1 MADSRAEKIL
11 LASMRA
17 KGPSE
22 IEFGINK
29 AEVAPNNPQIAS
41 QEEERHRMLGFLLR
55 IKDSLPGGLTKLTG
69 LFSSHRIGAELVV
82 LCRHIFNPSPLSPY
96 AYSLPAQQCVNPRC
110 YYEKRSA
117 AGLNSCTQIEF
128 LRVFPARP
136 YFSRAYSY
144 PKK

>member
-41 QEEERHRMLGFLLR
+41 QEEERHRMLDFLLR
-55 IKDSLPGGLTKLTG
+55 IKDSLPGGLIG
-69 LFSSHRIGAELVV
+69 LKAFSSSRRAGVEQVC
-82 LCRHIFNPSPLSPY
+82 LCRFGFRFSASPVY
-96 AYSLPAQQCVNPRC
+96 AYNPTSSPCISLLGFRQWQSVLELNKIPAPS
-110 YYEKRSA
+110 K
-117 AGLNSCTQIEF
+117 
-128 LRVFPARP
+128 
-136 YFSRAYSY
+136 FSRALSY